1 MLPADPQHVG
11 FPVRLPLSYWAGI
24 IQTGMRSV
32 NSCAASSGAGI
43 FRIEEIRSEAGLP
56 ARKLLVSTYLQYI
69 ALAVGVI
76 LLVSFVRQVGGVL
89 LTFLAAG
96 VLAYSLNPIVRR
108 LEGLGIPRA
117 IAVLGV
123 FVVLIFV
130 VVVTLLL
137 IIVPSVGQVQ
147 IVVRNPQDLVDQVI
161 AQVNRLQNIPYVGQ
175 YVSGLD
181 QDRILQLLKQNAPSA
196 EQVANVATGVIGG
209 VFGVFGTI
217 FNLLLMVLIS
227 VYLLLE
233 REKITRA
240 LLNTIPETV
249 RDQSLELFYA
259 VEHTLV
265 RYLRGQIFLC
275 AIMGLIGAA
284 IMFFTIGKYAL
295 PIGAWVAATEIIP
308 VIGAFLGAVPAVAI
322 ALFVPGGGF
331 FKALLVAG
339 LFLVAQQI
347 EGNLLVPR
355 IQGGS
360 VGVHP
365 LWVLFATLAGTALYG
380 LIGAVFAVP
389 MVAIIAAT
397 LRYLRGTLL
406 FERWGKPPVRPAE
419 EDAELEAGSPAA
431 GVGGATSHEDR
442 KEDQ

>member
-1 MLPADPQHVG
+1 M
-11 FPVRLPLSYWAGI
+11 S
-24 IQTGMRSV
+24 
-32 NSCAASSGAGI
+32 
-43 FRIEEIRSEAGLP
+43 
-56 ARKLLVSTYLQYI
+56 ARKLVVSTYLQYI
-69 ALAVGVI
+69 VLAVGVL
-76 LLVSFVRQVGGVL
+76 LLVFFVRQVSGVL

-96 VLAYSLNPIVRR
+96 VLAYALNPIIRR
-108 LEGLGIPRA
+108 LEGLGVPRV
-117 IAVLGV
+117 IAVIGV
-123 FVVLIFV
+123 FLVLIVV

-137 IIVPSVGQVQ
+137 IIIPAVGQVQ
-147 IVVRNPQDLVDQVI
+147 IVVRNPQDLVDQI
-161 AQVNRLQNIPYVGQ
+161 TAQVNRLQDIPYVGR
-175 YVSGLD
+175 YVAGMD
-181 QDRILQLLKQNAPSA
+181 QDRILQLLRENAPSA

-209 VFGVFGTI
+209 VFGVFGTL
-217 FNLLLMVLIS
+217 FNLLLLVLVS

-240 LLNTIPETV
+240 LLGAIPETV
-249 RDQSLELFYA
+249 RDQSLELFYE

-284 IMFFTIGKYAL
+284 IMYFTVGKYAL
-295 PIGAWVAATEIIP
+295 PVGAWVAATEIIP

-331 FKALLVAG
+331 LDALLVAG
-339 LFLVAQQI
+339 LFLIAQQL
-347 EGNLLVPR
+347 EGNVLVPR

-380 LIGAVFAVP
+380 LVGAVFAVP
-389 MVAIIAAT
+389 VVAIIAAT
-397 LRYLRGTLL
+397 LRYLRGTLI
-406 FERWGKPPVRPAE
+406 FERWGRPPVKPAE
-419 EDAELEAGSPAA
+419 EEPEAGSQAA
-431 GVGGATSHEDR
+431 GLVPGPPGNQ

>member
-1 MLPADPQHVG
+1 M
-11 FPVRLPLSYWAGI
+11 S
-24 IQTGMRSV
+24 
-32 NSCAASSGAGI
+32 
-43 FRIEEIRSEAGLP
+43 
-56 ARKLLVSTYLQYI
+56 ARKLVVSTYFQYI
-69 ALAVGVI
+69 VLAVGVV
-76 LLVSFVRQVGGVL
+76 LLVSFVRQISGVL

-96 VLAYSLNPIVRR
+96 VLAYALNPLVRR
-108 LEGLGIPRA
+108 LEGLGIPRV
-117 IAVLGV
+117 IAVIGV
-123 FVVLIFV
+123 FLVLIIV

-147 IVVRNPQDLVDQVI
+147 VLVRNPQDLVDQVI
-161 AQVNRLQNIPYVGQ
+161 AQANRLQNIPYVGQ
-175 YVSGLD
+175 YVSALD

-217 FNLLLMVLIS
+217 FNLFLMVIVS

-233 REKITRA
+233 RERITRA
-240 LLNTIPETV
+240 LLGTIPETV

-259 VEHTLV
+259 VEHTLI
-265 RYLRGQIFLC
+265 RYLRGQLLLC
-275 AIMGLIGAA
+275 AIMGVLGAM
-284 IMFFTIGKYAL
+284 IMYFTVGEYAL
-295 PIGAWVAATEIIP
+295 PVGAWVAATEIIP

-322 ALFVPGGGF
+322 ALLVPGGGF
-331 FKALLVAG
+331 GKALLVAF

-380 LIGAVFAVP
+380 LIGAIFAVP
-389 MVAIIAAT
+389 IVAIIAAT
-397 LRYLRGTLL
+397 LRYMRETLV
-406 FERWGKPPVRPAE
+406 FERWGTPPVKPSE
-419 EDAELEAGSPAA
+419 EGPGAA
-431 GVGGATSHEDR
+431 SQAASVGGTSPDDR
-442 KEDQ
+442 KEGDQ